1 MKQQEVSKDAREL
14 LGLDVRFVSGVG
26 TPATGKNF
34 ILYKSAEDKKGE
46 TDMPIDE
53 TTEVQTTEQLST
65 SGDKWKE
72 NLSAAFK
79 ALADVAKA
87 LVSDDTGQK
96 VSAPKSVQIPAGNG
110 IVTDDTNKTPL
121 PQANGSDGSNVTQ
134 QPLVTVG
141 SPVTTVTG
149 TVTLG
154 APVTKSL
161 NDELARLEGK
171 ATNPEALA
179 AAKEL
184 LSQAFAEKQD
194 EGEDDMKYEEAQE
207 LVLKAVN
214 PIIDAVEEIQTKLE
228 EMDATDKVEK
238 SAQLT
243 KEAFDA
249 LKSDLSALNDKV
261 SAIEAVVS
269 GANSVNGLRKSKVPV
284 TVEATQ
290 KNAGIWENSPFDIS

>member
-1 MKQQEVSKDAREL
+1 MKQEEVNKDAREL

-53 TTEVQTTEQLST
+53 TKEVEPTVVA

-87 LVSDDTGQK
+87 LVSDDTGLK
-96 VSAPKSVQIPAGNG
+96 VSAPKNVQVPAGDG
-110 IVTDDTNKTPL
+110 IVVDDTSKTPL

-141 SPVTTVTG
+141 SPATTDMASVS
-149 TVTLG
+149 LG

-228 EMDATDKVEK
+228 EMDATNKVEK